1 MALVLHVLHCYTAGT
16 IAPPA
21 PISLGEADTVLVARA
36 RPNEGSGGRRDRKK
50 QATRRALRNA
60 ALELV
65 AERGFAQVT
74 VEDIAEAADVATRTF
89 FNYFPSKESAV
100 IGADPERIEELRT
113 SLLARP
119 PAESPLQ
126 ALRWVT
132 VEYAAAIDEEF
143 DDLGEGRQAWFR
155 RFCIV
160 REDPDLLGAYV
171 GHSCEVE
178 RSLVQALSA
187 RLGKDPAYDP
197 YPALV
202 TATVLAAV
210 RVAALYWSANG
221 GLGSLARLTG
231 AAIDNLGKGL
241 VDEEMFSE
249 AQGQPAPT
257 AGPTLPPTCGD
268 PHRQMPSFLHVS
280 EIDEI

>member
-1 MALVLHVLHCYTAGT
+1 MALVVHVMHCYTAGT
-16 IAPPA
+16 FSA
-21 PISLGEADTVLVARA
+21 PILGESDTALVARSA
-36 RPNEGSGGRRDRKK
+36 VSQSGGGRRDRKK

-65 AERGFAQVT
+65 AERGFAHVT

-89 FNYFPSKESAV
+89 FNYFPTKKSAV

-113 SLLARP
+113 SLVARP

-160 REDPDLLGAYV
+160 REDPDLLSAYV
-171 GHSCEVE
+171 GHTCEVE
-178 RSLVQALSA
+178 RGLVQALAA
-187 RLGKDPAYDP
+187 RLGKDPAHDP

-202 TATVLAAV
+202 AATVLAAA
-210 RVAALYWSANG
+210 RVAALHWSANG
-221 GLGSLARLTG
+221 GLGSLASLTG
-231 AAIDNLGKGL
+231 AAIDSLGKGL
-241 VDEEMFSE
+241 VDEEALSV
-249 AQGQPAPT
+249 APSQSPSSAAT
-257 AGPTLPPTCGD
+257 AVPEHGGPL
-268 PHRQMPSFLHVS
+268 RAIPSYLHAS
-280 EIDEI
+280 EINEQL